1 MVESVRSEY
10 GKTTVETRYFIS
22 SLESNA
28 EQFANS
34 VRSHWGIENSLH
46 WILDV
51 ALKEDD
57 CRIRKDNAPQNFAVL
72 RQIAVNLLGKEKRL
86 KRLIKNKQFLAAMDN
101 NYLAR
106 VLALA

>member
-1 MVESVRSEY
+1 MD

-22 SLESNA
+22 SLEENA
-28 EQFANS
+28 EKFANS
-34 VRSHWGIENSLH
+34 VRSHWRIENSLH

-51 ALKEDD
+51 ALREDD

-72 RQIAVNLLGKEKRL
+72 RQIAVNILGKDKCVKL
-86 KRLIKNKQFLAAMDN
+86 GMQNKQFLAAMDN